1 MSFGLNFV
9 WTSCLTTVKILLDM
23 AQFYSDI
30 ADDQLLSAALYKG
43 YLIDCKTVGFFFKIS
58 KEIGKA
64 WRKSLKRARA
74 SHARK
79 ALSLFSASF
88 QTFFLTA
95 RAYLNT
101 QILNTDCFAV

>member
-43 YLIDCKTVGFFFKIS
+43 YLIDS
-58 KEIGKA
+58 KQLVF
-64 WRKSLKRARA
+64 SLKSVKKSVKRGGRVLSAHEPHTPVR
-74 SHARK
+74 
-79 ALSLFSASF
+79 LSLCF
-88 QTFFLTA
+88 QPRSRPFF
-95 RAYLNT
+95 
-101 QILNTDCFAV
+101 